1 MLNAPGI
8 ERIVAS
14 LRRTSKKESD
24 AAAAPQT
31 GGSGTSMTSASR
43 VPNAIHQAHRAT
55 KATRGER
62 ARPWTLLGP
71 DRLGGLVVASI
82 VVGAALVSALAD
94 ATGSTGPTGG
104 PSGDGA
110 GTRIAVGGPADPSR
124 DQPTSPSAAF
134 QNPSDTMTFR
144 PVPLPDV
151 DVSPGP
157 VPRTTSGLLRDDGTL
172 LKPVAVDTSVQ
183 DARDLLRTYRVEAG
197 DTLTGI
203 ASKFG
208 VSMMTL
214 WWANDLDSKDDL
226 QVGQVLTIPPASGL
240 VVAVSSGDTLE
251 SLARKYRV
259 DTSAIVDA
267 NNLEDPVLVVGQV
280 LVLPGALGNAI
291 PTPKPVVSTSGGS
304 AQPPNTNGGGGF
316 AWPVAGGNN
325 YVSQPYSAGHGGLDI
340 AADYGSRVRAAAR
353 GTIVFAGWKNNGGG
367 YQVWIAH
374 GSGLYTTYNHMS
386 AVSVGRGQTVSRG
399 QQVGR
404 VGSSGNSTGSHLHFE
419 VWRGQIWNGGS
430 RVNPM
435 RYY

>member
-1 MLNAPGI
+1 M
-8 ERIVAS
+8 
-14 LRRTSKKESD
+14 
-24 AAAAPQT
+24 
-31 GGSGTSMTSASR
+31 
-43 VPNAIHQAHRAT
+43 
-55 KATRGER
+55 
-62 ARPWTLLGP
+62 LGP
-71 DRLGGLVVASI
+71 DRVVWLVVASI
-82 VVGAALVSALAD
+82 VVGASFVSALAD
-94 ATGSTGPTGG
+94 ATGSAGPTGG
-104 PSGDGA
+104 PFGDGA
-110 GTRIAVGGPADPSR
+110 EPRIAVGGPAGPSR
-124 DQPTSPSAAF
+124 DQPTGRGDTFERLP
-134 QNPSDTMTFR
+134 DTMTFR
-144 PVPLPDV
+144 PVQVPDL
-151 DVSPGP
+151 DMTPGP
-157 VPRTTSGLLRDDGTL
+157 VPRTTTSGLIRDDGTL
-172 LKPVAVDTSVQ
+172 LKPVAVDTSVE
-183 DARDLLRTYRVEAG
+183 DGRDLLRTHRVEAG

-214 WWANDLDSKDDL
+214 WWANDLASKDDL
-226 QVGQVLTIPPASGL
+226 QVGQILTIPPASGL
-240 VVAVSSGDTLE
+240 VVTVSSGDTLE
-251 SLARKYRV
+251 SLARKYGV

-267 NNLEDPVLVVGQV
+267 NNLQDPVLVIGQV
-280 LVLPGALGNAI
+280 LILPGAIGSSI

-304 AQPPNTNGGGGF
+304 ARPPTTNGDGRF
-316 AWPVAGGNN
+316 VWPVAGGNN
-325 YVSQPYSAGHGGLDI
+325 YVSQQYTAGHGGLDI
-340 AADYGSRVRAAAR
+340 AADYGSKVRAATR